1 MPRHRNKSMHISLI
15 FWNSIRTYRVLLL
28 HITLTFFLVVTRFRW
43 LVIWYNLLVMAS
55 EHAGMAL
62 PEPTPICEAN
72 RGVSL
77 SIMLS
82 EEYQV

>member
-1 MPRHRNKSMHISLI
+1 MSYFFIS
-15 FWNSIRTYRVLLL
+15 
-28 HITLTFFLVVTRFRW
+28 LTFFLVVTRFRW

-55 EHAGMAL
+55 EQAGMAL

-72 RGVSL
+72 HDVSL

-82 EEYQV
+82 EEYQL